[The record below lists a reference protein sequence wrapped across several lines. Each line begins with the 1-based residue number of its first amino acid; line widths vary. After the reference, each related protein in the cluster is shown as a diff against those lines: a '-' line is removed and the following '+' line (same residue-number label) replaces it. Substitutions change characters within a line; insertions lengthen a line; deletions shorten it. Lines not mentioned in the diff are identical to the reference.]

1 MLALIQDTLQS
12 LRPVTL
18 VEMDSI
24 KLMSRSDEKYLCRI
38 DELPNLL
45 RAAQRDFQVLENVGK
60 RIFGYESMYL
70 DTPRHEIYLAHHNG
84 KLNRYKVRIREYQET
99 GELFFEIKFK
109 NNKRETRKKRI
120 AIGRERDYHSA
131 KIMEFM
137 IKHSPYVPEMLQPVL
152 FSSFKRITLV
162 NHAFVERITIDLI
175 PAWQFDGRLAGLPR
189 VVIMEVKSERPTSAS
204 GFGHLLREARI
215 MPHRISKYC
224 IGTALLYPEIKHNQF
239 KSKLLQ
245 LNRINNI
252 TIQNE
257 SYHAI
262 I

>member
-1 MLALIQDTLQS
+1 MFELIQDTLMT
-12 LRPVTL
+12 LRPITL
-18 VEMDSI
+18 AEMDPV

-38 DELPNLL
+38 DQLPDLL
-45 RAAQRDFQVLENVGK
+45 KSAQLDFQVLENVGK

-70 DTPRHEIYLAHHNG
+70 DTPGHEMYLAHHNG

-99 GELFFEIKFK
+99 GEAFFEIKFK
-109 NNKRETRKKRI
+109 NNKRETGKKRT
-120 AIGRERDYHSA
+120 AINSDRDYGSTN
-131 KIMEFM
+131 IRTFM
-137 IKHSPYVPEMLQPVL
+137 KKHSPYAPEMLQPVL
-152 FSSFKRITLV
+152 YSSFKRITLV
-162 NHAFVERITIDLI
+162 NKMLAERITIDLI
-175 PAWQFDGRLAGLPR
+175 PSWRHEDRSASLQQ
-189 VVIMEVKSERPTSAS
+189 VVILEVKSSRPSGAS
-204 GFGHLLREARI
+204 GFGYLLREARI
-215 MPHRISKYC
+215 MPRRISKYC

-245 LNRINNI
+245 LNKLNKT